1 VSYPGGGPGG
11 GCTGVEPVVSGV
23 EPVVWRVVVLVAE
36 GSLAQD
42 TNIKAR
48 TESIEPSMIAR
59 FIALTYN

>member
-1 VSYPGGGPGG
+1 MSYPGGGPGG

-42 TNIKAR
+42 TNTKVR

>member
-1 VSYPGGGPGG
+1 MSYPGGGPGG